1 MSSEGGKLL
10 SELKSMCC
18 FLDAQKKLISPETF
32 ENMRNNQVKFFE
44 QRLDQVGSLT
54 FDEASSLSSCFGDG
68 PWTGDQKEA
77 FARKLGECANSQ
89 AAKRGRRPLQTLK
102 GFSLYLTLSEK
113 TLLQSDSHN
122 LVKLDAVINR
132 CFLIGLHLPSESCS
146 GHVVATAI
154 DYGVKAPT
162 PPEKLSVLKAFKQG
176 LKAKVKHAV
185 QCPIHLV
192 TFPPLPTSLP
202 EVIFKEAYVEEK
214 PHMEDL

>member
-1 MSSEGGKLL
+1 M
-10 SELKSMCC
+10 
-18 FLDAQKKLISPETF
+18 
-32 ENMRNNQVKFFE
+32 
-44 QRLDQVGSLT
+44 
-54 FDEASSLSSCFGDG
+54 
-68 PWTGDQKEA
+68 
-77 FARKLGECANSQ
+77 
-89 AAKRGRRPLQTLK
+89 
-102 GFSLYLTLSEK
+102 
-113 TLLQSDSHN
+113 
-122 LVKLDAVINR
+122 KLDAVINR

-202 EVIFKEAYVEEK
+202 DVIFKEAYVEEK
-214 PHMEDL
+214 PHMEDCEGKGVQDAPKRKTHKTVRDNNPVGMAGQFGQFSPQNFVMQMCQNYMAACQS